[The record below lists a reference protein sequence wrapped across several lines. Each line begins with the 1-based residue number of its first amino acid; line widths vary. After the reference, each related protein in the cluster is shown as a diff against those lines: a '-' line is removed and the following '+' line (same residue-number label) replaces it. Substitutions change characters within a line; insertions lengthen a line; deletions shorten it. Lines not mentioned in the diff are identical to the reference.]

1 MSPLRK
7 CKSRIL
13 RPFNAGKLKSAD
25 EDWIMRD
32 QPKLLLDQ
40 NFFSAKDVRKQ
51 SSDTF
56 SMRFKHV
63 SRQEKLDRF
72 IKTED

>member
-1 MSPLRK
+1 M
-7 CKSRIL
+7 
-13 RPFNAGKLKSAD
+13 NAGKLKCAD
-25 EDWIMRD
+25 EDWIMKDR
-32 QPKLLLDQ
+32 PKLLLDKT
-40 NFFSAKDVRKQ
+40 FFSVKDVRKQ
-51 SSDTF
+51 SSDAI